1 MTRGLQIL
9 FFLAARIVVLFVLG
23 LNVRRREW
31 LPERGPAV
39 IVANHNSHLDT
50 LVLMCL
56 LPLSKLHLLRPVA
69 AADYF
74 LANRAMA
81 WFSLNILR
89 IIPIVRKPGE
99 RKDDA
104 PGADP
109 LAECH
114 AALAAG
120 EILILFPEGSRGE
133 PEKMTALK
141 KGIAHLAEKN
151 PDAPVVPVFTHGLG
165 KALPK
170 GSFLLVPFFCDI
182 FVGEPI
188 RWPGD
193 RAAFMETLSA
203 RFAALSTE
211 KTFASWE

>member
-1 MTRGLQIL
+1 MTRVLQL
-9 FFLAARIVVLFVLG
+9 VFFLLVRVVVLFVLG

-31 LPERGPAV
+31 LPEDGPA
-39 IVANHNSHLDT
+39 ILVANHNSHLDT
-50 LVLMCL
+50 LVMMSLT
-56 LPLSKLHLLRPVA
+56 PLARIAKLRPVA

-89 IIPIVRKPGE
+89 IIPIDRQK
-99 RKDDA
+99 
-104 PGADP
+104 GAAGGDP

-114 AALAAG
+114 EALARG
-120 EILILFPEGSRGE
+120 EVLILFPEGSRGE
-133 PEKMTALK
+133 PEEMSGLK
-141 KGIAHLAEKN
+141 KGIAHLAGKN

-188 RWPGD
+188 AWPGD
-193 RAAFMETLSA
+193 RATFMNILTA
-203 RFAALSTE
+203 RFASLSAE
-211 KTFASWE
+211 KTFAPWE